1 MNIDLNTVGTMASI
15 ISLLLA
21 IVFWRLADRQAD
33 KADRILSEIKDKMM
47 SWQNDIN
54 SAAINL
60 IQARPEVIAEKV
72 SLEEAK
78 NNSNFMDRIAD
89 IVEILAK
96 EADAQTAGYKLAI
109 AEKLLEHQKSSIV
122 AREQIKANL
131 IAAQQGVTFGKQPTE
146 AQPRQESS

>member
-1 MNIDLNTVGTMASI
+1 MNIDLNIVGTIASI

-33 KADRILSEIKDKMM
+33 KADRILNEIKDKMM

-54 SAAINL
+54 SAAISL
-60 IQARPEVIAEKV
+60 IQARPEIIAEKV
-72 SLEEAK
+72 SLEETK
-78 NNSNFMDRIAD
+78 SNSDFMDRIAD
-89 IVEILAK
+89 IVEALAK

-122 AREQIKANL
+122 AREQVKANL
-131 IAAQQGVTFGKQPTE
+131 IAAQQGVTLGKQSIE
-146 AQPRQESS
+146 SQPE